1 MTIELN
7 SADVPQEDDLA
18 KVRLVLE
25 GLAAGLWN
33 TQDLADKSGVS
44 RRHVG
49 YSINAA
55 IVLGWVVDGETGLGV
70 TDSGKA
76 LLSQKKGTPE
86 ERAGLRQAV
95 EGSAALKEVA
105 PDLLGEAAPTRA
117 QLGERIC
124 AATGLAKSTGERRA
138 QALLAWRRQV
148 LAK

>member
-1 MTIELN
+1 MTIELT

-25 GLAAGLWN
+25 GIAAGLWN

-49 YSINAA
+49 YGINAA
-55 IVLGWVVDGETGLGV
+55 IVLGWVVEGEEKLEV
-70 TDSGKA
+70 TPAGQA
-76 LLSQKKGTPE
+76 LLAQAKGTPE
-86 ERAGLRQAV
+86 ERAELKKGV
-95 EGSAALKEVA
+95 EASPALKEIA
-105 PDLLGEAAPTRA
+105 PDLLGEAAPTRV

-124 AATGLAKSTGERRA
+124 AATGLSKSTGERRA